1 MLDDFQQR
9 FCAADDGHMR
19 LLAPAGSGKTH
30 SLLWRCKYIYE
41 RKRGSAKFLVV
52 TFTRAAR
59 DELRKRL
66 GRDTAFAECRNSIE
80 VTTLNGWGFK
90 RVRQN
95 HHSPRLNTTEAER
108 SFCVQNSLQPV
119 WRKHKLIETA
129 INHQQFSAGKIVM
142 NLIDLF
148 KSLAFDHRQDF
159 AWQLAHLQK
168 ITELGL
174 APILEA
180 GFRDLAALGI
190 GHDVPY
196 DQIFAEFVSFWQE
209 AVAQLIEQA
218 LFTLEDQKYVAW
230 IDLQEQLA
238 AGRKPVGGARFTHL
252 LVDEFQDINPLDLA
266 LVDVIAAL
274 NDSYITIVGDDDQ
287 AIFEWRGATYA
298 YIVDPV
304 RHLNRQ
310 FDTIILENNYR
321 CPSNIVDHSQRL
333 IRHNTLR
340 VPKNVIAK
348 RAEHAKIDVLSMP
361 DFAGSIDNVVDI
373 IRGFRADIE
382 SGKRPADAKLA
393 LISRKRAQLIPYQ
406 ILLASE
412 GIPFC
417 AAEDLQVFMSNTF
430 ESLIDV
436 LTICD
441 EARGR
446 SRPRRIVDE
455 ILTLCD
461 VVKRFKLS
469 KKDRTSLLAYL
480 ASASPRSHVEA
491 IQALESYRG
500 ELKGKNEDGAMS
512 RSFAGALRPLFEAD
526 RVSDILDRI
535 GDLAGMEKDYGKSNE
550 DIFFADPPFFYL
562 GRFAERYDDDLGRF
576 IDDLESAKQ
585 QLVQV
590 PVDEDEEQRGTN
602 GGPSNDI
609 WARPIHLMTALRSKG
624 KEFDTVVML
633 DVNDGIWPTI
643 HAETDRQK
651 EQERRLFYVAMTRAK
666 SRLVMTLSGQ
676 IDKKVMSRSPFLA
689 EAGIA

>member
-1 MLDDFQQR
+1 MLDNFQLR
-9 FCAADDGHMR
+9 FCKADDGNIR

-30 SLLWRCKYIYE
+30 SLLWRCKYIFE

-66 GRDTAFAECRNSIE
+66 GRDSSFADCRGSIE

-95 HHSPRLNTTEAER
+95 HHSPRLNTTEADR

-119 WRKHKLIETA
+119 WRRHPLIETA
-129 INHQQFSAGKIVM
+129 INHQQFSAGKVVM

-148 KSLAFDHRQDF
+148 KSLAFDHRKDLS
-159 AWQLAHLQK
+159 WQLAHLNE
-168 ITELGL
+168 ISELGL
-174 APILEA
+174 QPILEA

-190 GHDVPY
+190 GQDMPFEK
-196 DQIFAEFVSFWQE
+196 IFTEFVAFWQE
-209 AVAQLIEQA
+209 AVTELIEQA

-238 AGRKPVGGARFTHL
+238 AGRKPVGGARFTHV
-252 LVDEFQDINPLDLA
+252 LVDEFQDVNPLDLA
-266 LVDVIAAL
+266 LVDVIASL

-298 YIVDPV
+298 YIVDPA
-304 RHLNRQ
+304 RHLKRE

-321 CPSNIVDHSQRL
+321 CPANIVDHSQRL
-333 IRHNTLR
+333 IRHNKLR
-340 VPKNVIAK
+340 VDKNVIAK
-348 RAEHAKIDVLSMP
+348 RSDQATIDVLSMP
-361 DFAGSIDNVVDI
+361 DFAASIDNVVNI
-373 IRGFRADIE
+373 IREFREDI
-382 SGKRPADAKLA
+382 STGAKDSDAKLA

-436 LTICD
+436 LSICD

-446 SRPRRIVDE
+446 PRPRRIVDDV
-455 ILTLCD
+455 LTLCD

-469 KKDRTSLLAYL
+469 KKDRASLRGHLV
-480 ASASPRSHVEA
+480 SASPRSYSEA
-491 IQALESYRG
+491 VDALEMYRG

-512 RSFAGALRPLFEAD
+512 RSFAGSLRPLFEAD
-526 RVSDILDRI
+526 AVSDILDRI
-535 GDLAGMEKDYGKSNE
+535 GSLAGMEKDYGKSNE

-562 GRFAERYDDDLGRF
+562 SRFAERYGDDLARF
-576 IDDLESAKQ
+576 IEDLESAKQ
-585 QLVQV
+585 QIVQV
-590 PVDEDEEQRGTN
+590 PVDEDEEQRAV
-602 GGPSNDI
+602 GGGQSADI

-633 DVNDGIWPTI
+633 DVNDGIWPTV

-666 SRLVMTLSGQ
+666 SRLVMTLSGR
-676 IDKKVMSRSPFLA
+676 IDQKIMSRSPFLA